1 MQRIAIV
8 EDEPSLREDLV
19 AFFRMRGLAVMGFD
33 SGESFLAYWPDT
45 AIDLVVLDIGLPGAS
60 GLEVAERI
68 RRHSQMQILMLTADG
83 SQQQHLSSLNAGA
96 DGFLSKSSSLE
107 IIESTVRNMLL
118 RAKLIAAHTSPALTS
133 DISAEVSEP
142 SAWILYERDMQ
153 LKAPNQL
160 TCKLTYS
167 EVQFL
172 SALMKTSV
180 QMVERERILRQMT
193 KEVTLSNLRNLDTY
207 AMRIRRKTQEALI
220 VEAPIRSAYNSGYM
234 FAANA
239 QVLP

>member
-8 EDEPSLREDLV
+8 EDEHSLREDLV
-19 AFFRMRGLAVMGFD
+19 AFFRMRALEVMGFE
-33 SGESFLAYWPDT
+33 SGEAFLACWPNT
-45 AIDLVVLDIGLPGAS
+45 PIDLVILDISLPGCS
-60 GLEVAERI
+60 GLEVAEAV
-68 RRHSQMQILMLTADG
+68 RRQSQMPILMLTADS
-83 SQQQHLSSLNAGA
+83 SQHQHLSSLKAGA
-96 DGFLSKSSSLE
+96 DGFLCKTSSLE

-118 RAKLIAAHTSPALTS
+118 RAKLVVGSTSSMPDAT
-133 DISAEVSEP
+133 EVAPSEP
-142 SAWILYERDMQ
+142 VTWKLYEREMQ
-153 LKAPNQL
+153 LKAPNHL

-180 QMVERERILRQMT
+180 QMVERERILTQMS

-220 VEAPIRSAYNSGYM
+220 IEAPIRSAYNSGYM